1 VIGRV
6 MALDVGDRRVG
17 VAVSDLLR
25 VIAQGQDTFERRG
38 KREDLL
44 HVSALIETH
53 DVTCV
58 VVGWPLEPSG
68 QPGAQAKKTQRFI
81 DDVLAPTGLEVEK
94 WDERMTSVAA
104 ERVLR
109 ETGTR
114 RKRRQKG
121 NVDKIAATLILQGWL
136 DAQGDTGRLP

>member
-1 VIGRV
+1 MKGRV

-17 VAVSDLLR
+17 VAVSDLLG
-25 VIAQGQDTFERRG
+25 VIAQGQDTFERQG
-38 KREDLL
+38 KRGDSA
-44 HVSALIETH
+44 HVSGLIETH
-53 DVTCV
+53 EVTRI

-68 QPGAQAKKTQRFI
+68 RAGAQARKTQRFI
-81 DDVLAPTGLEVEK
+81 DDVLAPTGLPIEK

-109 ETGTR
+109 EVGGR

-121 NVDKIAATLILQGWL
+121 AVDKIAAVLILQGWL
-136 DAQGDTGRLP
+136 DAHG